1 MWQDYIY
8 ILTHYNSKKEQLS
21 KYSLFSLICII
32 YIPQRYVSL
41 TSKIVKQNSFFLC
54 FRSVHGTSKNSP
66 NIGHP
71 VPGDGRRDGP
81 PFLPTGRSLSTSP
94 PRRADPPAAGKLQL
108 VAVGNRFCLARQDEA
123 SSARPGHQLSPA
135 DAVGKGE
142 RAAPGRGDSV
152 DTRRAGG
159 SAGWPAAL
167 RSRSS
172 SDEGSIHRYYKK
184 YCGTGSVS

>member
-1 MWQDYIY
+1 MTLLYFAVP
-8 ILTHYNSKKEQLS
+8 H
-21 KYSLFSLICII
+21 
-32 YIPQRYVSL
+32 
-41 TSKIVKQNSFFLC
+41 VKQYSFFHC
-54 FRSVHGTSKNSP
+54 CRSVHGTSKNSP
-66 NIGHP
+66 NAGHP
-71 VPGDGRRDGP
+71 VPGDERRAGLH
-81 PFLPTGRSLSTSP
+81 FLPTGRSLSTSP

-123 SSARPGHQLSPA
+123 NSARPGQLSPA

-152 DTRRAGG
+152 DPRRAGG

-172 SDEGSIHRYYKK
+172 SDEGSIHR
-184 YCGTGSVS
+184 

>member
-1 MWQDYIY
+1 M
-8 ILTHYNSKKEQLS
+8 
-21 KYSLFSLICII
+21 
-32 YIPQRYVSL
+32 
-41 TSKIVKQNSFFLC
+41 
-54 FRSVHGTSKNSP
+54 HGTSKNSP
-66 NIGHP
+66 NAGHP

-123 SSARPGHQLSPA
+123 KSARPGQLSPA

-152 DTRRAGG
+152 DPRRAGG

-172 SDEGSIHRYYKK
+172 SDEGSIHRYFYLFITIK
-184 YCGTGSVS
+184 YTVVKAKYHGALFRFGLWPMYFCGKIKN